1 MYTYHVLVSYSKGNE
16 LAYRIV
22 KIEPLGIIEHVIS
35 EAGGAALTEKQ
46 HACMSP
52 NTESVP

>member
-16 LAYRIV
+16 LAYLIV
-22 KIEPLGIIEHVIS
+22 KIEPLVIIDDVIS